1 MALEAGAKSHV
12 GRCNH
17 PCRTA
22 EVLHSSRVGI
32 LRASAT
38 AKNVEEKST
47 LMWIMLWSLWGIRAA
62 MDVQIIRGE
71 EGINQFSLIKDLHLN
86 LFAHLQ
92 DLLTTAT
99 LFHV

>member
-1 MALEAGAKSHV
+1 MPDCGGPPQFPSRYSQ
-12 GRCNH
+12 GFCN
-17 PCRTA
+17 C
-22 EVLHSSRVGI
+22 
-32 LRASAT
+32 
-38 AKNVEEKST
+38 EKCGGEIH
-47 LMWIMLWSLWGIRAA
+47 LDVDHAMEFVGIRAA
-62 MDVQIIRGE
+62 MDAQIIRGE